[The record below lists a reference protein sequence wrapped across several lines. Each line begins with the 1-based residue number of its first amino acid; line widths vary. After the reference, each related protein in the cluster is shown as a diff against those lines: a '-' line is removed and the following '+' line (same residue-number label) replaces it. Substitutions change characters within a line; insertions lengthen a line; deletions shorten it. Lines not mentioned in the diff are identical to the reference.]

1 MVRGRAK
8 FQSQITLGKVVV
20 FYLLTVFSATQFP
33 HRHKGHDDRLYIFKE
48 VNICRV
54 SNGA

>member
-1 MVRGRAK
+1 MRGRAK

-33 HRHKGHDDRLYIFKE
+33 HLHKGHDDRLYIFKE